1 MTELDSQ
8 ALLLL
13 MQLSSPALP
22 VGGFSYSE
30 GIESAVDA
38 GWIVDE
44 SSANAWICDQLNLSL
59 SRGDLSLLAQAIP
72 AWKDFDKPRLKN
84 LNQWILSTRETSETR
99 LQTEQ
104 MGRSLVEW
112 IKNQDVVDKER
123 IDFLVALPP
132 TWPLSFALALAPFAI
147 ETKACLLAYAFSWAE
162 NIVQACIKTVPLGQ
176 KSGQRILATLR
187 QQIPNAVEY
196 ALALSDNE
204 RQTFTPGLAILCATH
219 ETQYSRLF
227 RS

>member
-1 MTELDSQ
+1 
-8 ALLLL
+8 
-13 MQLSSPALP
+13 MQISSPALP

-30 GIESAVDA
+30 GIESAVEA
-38 GWIVDE
+38 GWIEDE
-44 SSANAWICDQLNLSL
+44 TTANHWICDQLQLSL
-59 SRGDLSLLAQAIP
+59 SRGDLSVLGQSVA
-72 AWKDFDKPRLKN
+72 AWRNFDKLRITE
-84 LNQWILSTRETSETR
+84 LNNWILCTRESSETR

-112 IKNQDVVDKER
+112 IKNQEVVDQDR
-123 IDFLVALPP
+123 LDFLLTLSP
-132 TWPLSFALALAPFAI
+132 TWTISFALALAPLQI
-147 ETKACLLAYAFSWAE
+147 EPKECLLAYAFSWAE

-187 QQIPNAVEY
+187 QKIPEAVEY
-196 ALALSDNE
+196 ALTLSDNE
-204 RQTFTPGLAILCATH
+204 RQTFTPGLAILCANH

>member
-1 MTELDSQ
+1 
-8 ALLLL
+8 

-44 SSANAWICDQLNLSL
+44 MSANTWVCDQLDLSL
-59 SRGDLSLLAQAIP
+59 ARGDLSIIAQAVQ
-72 AWKDFDKPRLKN
+72 AWRIFDKDRLRD
-84 LNQWILSTRETSETR
+84 LNNWVLRTRESSETR

-104 MGRSLVEW
+104 MGRSLLDW
-112 IKNQDVVDKER
+112 IKNQDVVDQER
-123 IDFLVALPP
+123 IDFLISQSP
-132 TWPLSFALALAPFAI
+132 TWPLSFSLAVAPF
-147 ETKACLLAYAFSWAE
+147 EVDPEVCLLTYAFSWAE

-176 KSGQRILATLR
+176 KSGQRILASLR
-187 QQIPNAVEY
+187 RKIPQAVES
-196 ALALSDNE
+196 ALALSDE
-204 RQTFTPGLAILCATH
+204 DRQTFTPGLAILCANH

>member
-1 MTELDSQ
+1 
-8 ALLLL
+8 

-38 GWIVDE
+38 GWIFNE
-44 SSANAWICDQLNLSL
+44 QSANSWICDQLDLSL
-59 SRGDLSLLAQAIP
+59 SRGDLYVVAQAVN
-72 AWKDFDKPRLKN
+72 AWRLFDKARISE
-84 LNQWILSTRETSETR
+84 LNQWVLSTRESSETR
-99 LQTEQ
+99 LQTQQ

-112 IKNQDVVDKER
+112 IKNQEVIDQDR
-123 IDFLVALPP
+123 LDFLASLPP
-132 TWPLSFALALAPFAI
+132 TWPLSFALALAPFDI
-147 ETKACLLAYAFSWAE
+147 EAQVCLLAYAFSWAE
-162 NIVQACIKTVPLGQ
+162 NMVQACIKTVPLGQ

-187 QQIPNAVEY
+187 QKIPTAVEY
-196 ALALSDNE
+196 ALTLSDND
-204 RQTFTPGLAILCATH
+204 RQAFTPGLAILCANH